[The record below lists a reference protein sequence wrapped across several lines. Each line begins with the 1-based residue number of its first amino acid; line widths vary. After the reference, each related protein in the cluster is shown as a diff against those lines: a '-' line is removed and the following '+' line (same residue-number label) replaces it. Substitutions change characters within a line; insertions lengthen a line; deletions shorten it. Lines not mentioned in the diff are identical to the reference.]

1 MVRPHAY
8 QNLALYV
15 NKIWHLLTAPSTIL
29 RNPTQRR
36 QAQFLAAVLMILV
49 PIAFVT
55 TLFQEVSVRQGVL
68 VINRGFWIMIVT
80 IILGIVA
87 YILSRTRYYQ
97 VAAYLVVGTAS
108 LAIFAS
114 LISNNLFDER
124 VLSFLVLPLLFS
136 SILLSVRSTLACML
150 LQMVGLILLAY
161 THPDIDWSRFLF
173 SSIRFQLFVGLL
185 ALFSMYFR
193 NQIAS
198 EQTLLIQE
206 NEARLLEANE
216 ELEKGVVER
225 TAAYQVATEELID
238 LLAERENYER
248 ELAQERNLLRTVI
261 DNVPDHIFVLDR
273 DGNYILV
280 NKVLAVNMAQGNS
293 EALLGKNVFDIA
305 QSAQAAQYVADELAI
320 MEAGQ
325 PKLNIEQ
332 TSLGLTDELTRFF
345 MVSKIPLRD
354 PSGQITGIVGIAHD
368 ITQRKEADK
377 ILQQSYAELEHRV
390 AERTAELSLANDLLR
405 EQIANREQVE
415 AQLRYQASLLEN
427 VSDAIISVDYMFAVR
442 SWNKAAETMYG
453 WKEAEAVGRN
463 AYEMTGANF
472 SAEMIEAIMQQMLTV
487 GYWQGESQDKRQD
500 GTQLNVMASVSLL
513 KDTKGN
519 VQGMVLVNRDVTER
533 KQVEAAEHEQRLL
546 AEALRDTSAAISS
559 TLKLAEIL
567 DMILAYVERV
577 LPYESASIM
586 LLENDMAR
594 VVHGRGFIERG
605 MDMQEVLALR
615 FPLEKHANLMDMF
628 KTSNSVIISDTAT
641 FPNWRMENATNWIR
655 SYMGAPIRIE
665 GKVMGFINLDSS
677 IPANFDQAD
686 ADKLQAFADQA
697 GIAIHNANLFEAI
710 TRHASDLENRV
721 TVRTAELVNERAQLQ
736 AILDA
741 MTEGVFGVLFGEKP
755 IRYANRSFQQLTG
768 YNSDNWSFDLLK
780 PQSLD
785 EPSDFILKLDD
796 IYNSLTSGMVW
807 QGRGP
812 VRRKDGKVFD
822 AHVILTRIDNQDG
835 SPVGT
840 VTILRDVSQESALE
854 KQKSL
859 FVANASHELR
869 TPITNFMTRLYLIR
883 KQPEALETHLQILD
897 EVARRMRTLVEDLLD
912 HSRFERGVIPLD
924 PKLMDVRVLV
934 SQVVNLQIP
943 EAEKKH
949 IELIATLPEGSLMS
963 MVDPER
969 MIQVI
974 TNLTINAIH
983 YTPEGGQVS
992 VVVGTVVSD
1001 QGKERIHISIQDTGI
1016 GVPAALMPNLFKPFF
1031 RVSEKTKGTGLG
1043 LSIAR
1048 DIVRAHDGDIM
1059 VESISGA
1066 GSRFTVDIP
1075 AAIKASV

>member
-1 MVRPHAY
+1 MVRSHAY
-8 QNLALYV
+8 KNLALYAI
-15 NKIWHLLTAPSTIL
+15 KTWHLLTAPSTTL
-29 RNPTQRR
+29 QNPTQCR
-36 QAQFLAAVLMILV
+36 QAQFLAAVLIIVV

-55 TLFQEVSVRQGVL
+55 TIFQDVSLREGIL
-68 VINRGFWIMIVT
+68 VINAGFWITLATIV
-80 IILGIVA
+80 LGIVA
-87 YILSRTRYYQ
+87 YALSRTRYYRI
-97 VAAYLVVGTAS
+97 AAYLVVITS
-108 LAIFAS
+108 SIAIFTS
-114 LISNNLFDER
+114 MFSNDIFRPN

-150 LQMVGLILLAY
+150 LQILGLMMIAYVHPNINWNSILYA
-161 THPDIDWSRFLF
+161 
-173 SSIRFQLFVGLL
+173 SIRFQIFAGLL
-185 ALFSMYFR
+185 ILLSMYFR
-193 NQIAS
+193 NRI
-198 EQTLLIQE
+198 E
-206 NEARLLEANE
+206 NEQLRIIQQNESRLRDANE
-216 ELEKGVVER
+216 ELEKGVEDR
-225 TAAYQVATEELID
+225 TAAYQMATEELIE

-248 ELAQERNLLRTVI
+248 ELAQERNLLRTLI
-261 DNVPDHIFVLDR
+261 DNVPDHIFALDR
-273 DGNYILV
+273 EGRF
-280 NKVLAVNMAQGNS
+280 VLANKNLALSIADGDINS
-293 EALLGKNVFDIA
+293 VLGKKLIEI
-305 QSAQAAQYVADELAI
+305 SSSEQAAEYFNEDLAI
-320 MEAGQ
+320 METGQ

-332 TSLGLTDELTRFF
+332 TSLPSISPMRYFLA
-345 MVSKIPLRD
+345 SKLPLRD
-354 PSGQITGIVGIAHD
+354 ADGQIMGVVGVSRD
-368 ITQRKEADK
+368 VTERKETEE
-377 ILQQSYAELEHRV
+377 ILQKSYAELENRV

-405 EQIANREQVE
+405 EQISNRERVE
-415 AQLRYQASLLEN
+415 AQLRYQANLLEN
-427 VSDAIISVDYMFAVR
+427 VSDAIISVDENFVVR

-453 WKEAEAVGRN
+453 WTEGEAIGHYAL
-463 AYEMTGANF
+463 EMTGANV
-472 SAEMIEAIMQQMLTV
+472 SATLADEIMEQALNI
-487 GYWQGESQDKRQD
+487 GYWRGETDDKRRD
-500 GTQLNVMASVSLL
+500 GSKLNVMASVSSL
-513 KDTKGN
+513 KDANGH

-559 TLKLAEIL
+559 TLKLSEIL
-567 DMILAYVERV
+567 DLILVYIERV
-577 LPYESASIM
+577 LPYDSASIM
-586 LLENDMAR
+586 LLEDGVAR
-594 VVHGRGFIERG
+594 VVHGHGFTERG
-605 MDMQEVLALR
+605 MDMQEIMALR
-615 FPLEKHANLMDMF
+615 FSLDVHRNLRDMF
-628 KTSNSVIISDTAT
+628 LSRNPVMISDTAT
-641 FPNWRMENATNWIR
+641 FPNWRKENATNWIR
-655 SYMGAPIRIE
+655 SYIGAPIRIE
-665 GKVMGFINLDSS
+665 GKVIGFINLDSS
-677 IPANFDQAD
+677 VPATFDQIHAQ
-686 ADKLQAFADQA
+686 KLQAFADQA

-710 TRHASDLENRV
+710 SRHAADLENRV
-721 TVRTAELVNERAQLQ
+721 AVRTAELVNERAQLQ
-736 AILDA
+736 VILDA

-755 IRYANRSFQQLTG
+755 VRYANRSFQQLTG
-768 YNSDNWSFDLLK
+768 YDSDNWSFDLLK

-785 EPSDFILKLDD
+785 EPSDFVHNLDD

-812 VRRKDGKVFD
+812 FRRKDGKVFD

-869 TPITNFMTRLYLIR
+869 TPITNLMTRLYLIR

-934 SQVVNLQIP
+934 TQVVNLQIP

-949 IELIATLPEGSLMS
+949 IELIATLPERSLTS

-983 YTPEGGQVS
+983 YTPEGGMVRVS
-992 VVVGTVVSD
+992 AESVRSE
-1001 QGKERIHISIQDTGI
+1001 QGGERIRISIQDTGI
-1016 GVPAALMPNLFKPFF
+1016 GVPAALLPNLFKPFF

-1048 DIVRAHDGDIM
+1048 DIVRAHNGDIM
-1059 VESISGA
+1059 VESVPGS

-1075 AAIKASV
+1075 AAVKASV